1 MRFSRLW
8 LFVLI
13 VLLVAL
19 GCLRLRFDV
28 QILNLLPP
36 HLKVVEGLK
45 LYQEHFSNNRELI
58 VTLTASNTENAEA
71 AIESLANALRSDSNS
86 IESVRWR
93 PVWFEDP
100 SLSAEL
106 LGYIWYNQP
115 PADFRA
121 LADRLDPTNLV
132 SVLESAKEK
141 LATSFSPTDL
151 ARLAYDPYGLT
162 DLPATTTA
170 QIPTSMRDQNWFAS
184 DDGTFRVMFVEA
196 RASLANYRECIDWV
210 NHVQGL
216 AQQWKGKNPS
226 YAAVRLAYT
235 GPPAFVAEASQGMQ
249 HDLTE
254 SVMGTM
260 VLIGLLFWLAYR
272 RWLPLFWLLVLLT
285 LILAGALALGGLFL
299 GSLNVVSL
307 GFAGILLGITA
318 DYALVL
324 YQASLANP
332 GQSIAAVRRKVRG
345 GILWSAFTTGGAFLV
360 LRSSGFPGLGQL
372 GTLVALGIAFGAVLV
387 LTFFLAPLKRAAAHS
402 KVPRLPGFT
411 RQRAFATVATAAV
424 ILFVVGGW
432 IYKFPV
438 IDYTG
443 NALEPANSQAYAGL
457 KEMERKLNQPD
468 EPYIALV
475 RGKTEQEVLARL
487 NALDSALTQ
496 AKQQKQIA
504 SFMLPTLLWPRPE
517 EQTAN
522 RETARILAE
531 RQTLLRQTALTNG
544 FSTNALVLA
553 DALMNTWRRA
563 AESTNVF
570 WPNNE
575 LSRWILQKVVARET
589 NGYLAMGAVYPR
601 KGISAGAAAKWAHQL
616 PQDETWLTG
625 WQPLAGELL
634 RTMATKVVWMLAG
647 VLALLVVALLLAFG
661 RWIEVILSFVVL
673 GLSGLWLCALM
684 QICGW
689 SWNLM
694 NIMALPLL
702 LGAGVDYTILMQLAL
717 RRHRGDVAAVHH
729 EIGVALVVSCATAAV
744 GFGSLAWASNEGLAS
759 LGRVCATGILGT
771 GFVAIFLL
779 PFWWR
784 RFAGA
789 GGETSAPSAPPKIY
803 RAAAWKFGLMAA
815 RVIPQGLLYWLAEH
829 LALLYAATHEDRRE
843 VVINNLLPVVNGNRE
858 MAEIECRRL
867 FRNFGQKLVDL
878 WRCEAGLPTAP
889 LIAEFIGADTVFAA
903 HERKQGVLL
912 VTPHLG
918 NWEVGGYALAARG
931 IKLRVVTL
939 AEPAAGLTE
948 LRSEARE
955 RHGIETIVVGEDPFT
970 FVHIIKLLQEGAIMA
985 LLLDR
990 PQHSVSTTVELF
1002 HKPFRAA
1009 LAAAELA
1016 RASGCAIVPVFLP
1029 RMEKGYRIE
1038 LAPEI
1043 VYNRNELGD
1052 REARHQLTQ
1061 KIMGVFETAIRQYPN
1076 QWYHFVPIWPDDS
1089 KK

>member
-1 MRFSRLW
+1 MRFSRRG
-8 LFVLI
+8 LFVVL

-58 VTLTASNTENAEA
+58 VTLTGTNTETAEA
-71 AIESLANALRSDSNS
+71 AVESLANALRSDSNS
-86 IESVRWR
+86 VESVRWR

-106 LGYIWYNQP
+106 LGYIWFNQQP
-115 PADFRA
+115 SDFRA
-121 LADRLDPTNLV
+121 LADRLSPTNLV
-132 SVLESAKEK
+132 NVLESTKEK

-162 DLPATTTA
+162 DLPASTTS

-184 DDGTFRVMFVEA
+184 DDGTFRVMFVQA
-196 RASLANYRECIDWV
+196 RASLTNYRDCIAWV
-210 NHVQGL
+210 NHVHDL
-216 AQQWKGKNPS
+216 AQQWKEKNPA
-226 YAAVRLAYT
+226 YAGMRIAYT

-260 VLIGLLFWLAYR
+260 VLIGLLFWVAYR
-272 RWLPLFWLLVLLT
+272 RWLPLFWILILLT
-285 LILAGALALGGLFL
+285 MVLAGALALGGVFM
-299 GSLNVVSL
+299 GTLNVISL

-332 GQSIAAVRRKVRG
+332 GLTPATVRGKVRG
-345 GILWSAFTTGGAFLV
+345 GILWSAVTTGGAFLV
-360 LRSSGFPGLGQL
+360 LRSSGFPGLAQL
-372 GTLVALGIAFGAVLV
+372 GTLVALGIAFGAIMI
-387 LTFFLAPLKRAAAHS
+387 LTFFLEPLKRAAAHS
-402 KVPRLPGFT
+402 KVPRLPAFT
-411 RQRAFATVATAAV
+411 RQRAFAVGASVAV
-424 ILFVVGGW
+424 ILFVAAGW
-432 IYKFPV
+432 IYKLPAL
-438 IDYTG
+438 DYTG
-443 NALEPANSQAYAGL
+443 NALEPANSEAYAGL

-475 RGKTEQEVLARL
+475 RGKSEEDVLKRL
-487 NALDSALTQ
+487 NALDKALTE
-496 AKQQKQIA
+496 AKAQKQIA
-504 SFMLPTLLWPRPE
+504 SFMLPTLLWPRPAS
-517 EQTAN
+517 QIAN
-522 RETARILAE
+522 RETARLLAG
-531 RQTLLRQTALTNG
+531 RQKLLRETALTNG

-553 DALMNTWRRA
+553 DALLNTWRRA

-570 WPNNE
+570 WPDNE

-601 KGISAGAAAKWAHQL
+601 KDISAGAAAKWSHQL

-634 RTMATKVVWMLAG
+634 RTMSTRIVWMLGG
-647 VLALLVVALLLAFG
+647 VLVLLVVALWLAFG
-661 RWIEVILSFVVL
+661 RWIEVVLSFVTL
-673 GLSGLWLCALM
+673 GLSGLLLCALM
-684 QICGW
+684 QFSGW

-744 GFGSLAWASNEGLAS
+744 GFGSLAWASNAGLAS
-759 LGRVCATGILGT
+759 LGRVCAAGIIGT

-784 RFAGA
+784 RFANIEGQI
-789 GGETSAPSAPPKIY
+789 SAMSSPPKIY
-803 RAAAWKFGLMAA
+803 RAAAWKFGLMAV
-815 RVIPQGLLYWLAEH
+815 RVIPQGLLYWLAET
-829 LALLYAATHEDRRE
+829 LAVFYAATHEERRE
-843 VVINNLLPVVNGNRE
+843 VVIKNLLPVVNGNRE
-858 MAEIECRRL
+858 LAEVECRRL

-878 WRCEAGLPTAP
+878 WRCEAGLPSAP
-889 LIAEFIGADTVFAA
+889 LIAEFIGADTVLKA

-918 NWEVGGYALAARG
+918 NWEVGGYALADRG

-939 AEPAAGLTE
+939 AEPAEGLTE

-955 RHGIETIVVGEDPFT
+955 RQGIETIVVGSDPFT
-970 FVHIIKLLQEGAIMA
+970 FVQIIKLLQEGAVMA

-990 PQHSVSTTVELF
+990 PQHAVSTTVELF
-1002 HKPFRAA
+1002 GKPFRAA

-1029 RMEKGYRIE
+1029 RTKKGYRIE

-1043 VYNRNELGD
+1043 AYNRNELGD
-1052 REARHQLTQ
+1052 REARHRLTQ
-1061 KIMGVFETAIRQYPN
+1061 QIMGVFETAIRQYPN
-1076 QWYHFVPIWPDDS
+1076 QWYHFVPIWPDDA
-1089 KK
+1089 KQ